1 MCYCFLISFF
11 LGIALGVLLM
21 LILRLRKHKISI
33 SETFEKSVFWI
44 QRLWYSFILLMVT
57 LFVCFNYDDCINLR
71 FTSDFNG
78 KNLVFLFWL
87 LLLIFP
93 LFDSF
98 EGFGIKFKNMMNAR
112 QMNKDYEALKKAQE
126 AIEQVNDKSEKL

>member
-1 MCYCFLISFF
+1 MIRLFIGF
-11 LGIALGVLLM
+11 ALGVLLM
-21 LILRLRKHKISI
+21 LVIRLCKHKLNIT
-33 SETFEKSVFWI
+33 ETFEKTVFWI
-44 QRLWYSFILLMVT
+44 QRLWYSFILLMAT
-57 LFVCFNYDDCINLR
+57 LFVCFNYDDCIDLS
-71 FTSDFNG
+71 FTSAFNG

-112 QMNKDYEALKKAQE
+112 QMSKDYEAKKKAQE
-126 AIEQVNDKSEKL
+126 AIEQVKDKSEK